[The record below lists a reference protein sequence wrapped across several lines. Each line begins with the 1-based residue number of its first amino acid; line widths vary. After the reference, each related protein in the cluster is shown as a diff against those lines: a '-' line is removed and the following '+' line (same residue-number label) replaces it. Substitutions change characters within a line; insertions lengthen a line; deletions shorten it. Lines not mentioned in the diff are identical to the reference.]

1 MSATLWL
8 ICVLSSGIYFLSIK
22 TLYIVIVVGIATCLS
37 ISTFAYVTIY
47 GLVRCHQLQ
56 IQVQQ
61 QAVEGLNTEN
71 NLNLMLSKKSAV
83 NTFVFYICMILCY
96 CAFFISTLVFVL
108 FDKYSIVVWA
118 LTNTL
123 VYLNSSINP
132 FLYCWRLSELRFAVV
147 KAMRKMLCKQTE
159 ET

>member
-47 GLVRCHQLQ
+47 GIVRCHQLQ

-108 FDKYSIVVWA
+108 Y
-118 LTNTL
+118 LTST
-123 VYLNSSINP
+123 
-132 FLYCWRLSELRFAVV
+132 
-147 KAMRKMLCKQTE
+147 Q
-159 ET
+159 